1 MKRKQWIVS
10 GSILAIIAIILA
22 GLFIL
27 KGKDA
32 TRAGGSAENSSA
44 PQGHVHGAPPV
55 TPNPSAAKGQGQE
68 SSMPGMDMG
77 SQATQENPSTAS
89 QQEAP
94 MVEIPEDAQ
103 KLIGVKTVPA
113 QVVDMT
119 KTIRLAGRIDYD
131 EKLLFTVNT
140 KMEGWIERLHVDYT
154 GRLVKKGEPLM
165 EIYSPD
171 LLSAQQELLSLSN
184 WKKSQGSSSVDRM
197 LDADSEKLK
206 QASRQRLRLW
216 DISDAQIDRII
227 KSGKPERTLTI
238 ASPVS
243 GYVVKRYATR
253 GMRVMAGEPL
263 FDIVDLSRVW
273 VVSQVSEADM
283 ALVRPGLVSRIT
295 VTGLTGKVYSTL
307 IDYVYPVINEQTRT
321 LEVRSTLPNP
331 QETLKPQMFAT
342 VEISVGLGK
351 RLVVPEDAVMDTGER
366 QVVYVDKGEG
376 MFEPRVVTSGIRAG
390 GRREIVSGLKAG
402 ERVAFSAL
410 FLIDSEAQ
418 LRGIAPAAN

>member
-1 MKRKQWIVS
+1 MKINRWSVAGIIVVVL
-10 GSILAIIAIILA
+10 IATAIGYAVI
-22 GLFIL
+22 
-27 KGKDA
+27 KGEKK
-32 TRAGGSAENSSA
+32 A
-44 PQGHVHGAPPV
+44 PLDKQGHVHGGAPPV
-55 TPNPSAAKGQGQE
+55 LELPAVATDQE
-68 SSMPGMDMG
+68 PP
-77 SQATQENPSTAS
+77 T
-89 QQEAP
+89 
-94 MVEIPEDAQ
+94 VEIPEDAQ

-119 KTIRLAGRIDYD
+119 KTIRLTGRIDYD

-140 KMEGWIERLHVDYT
+140 KVEGWIERLYVDYT

-165 EIYSPD
+165 EIYSPE
-171 LLSAQQELLSLSN
+171 LLSAQQELISLFR
-184 WKKSQGSSSVDRM
+184 WKKPEGASGVDSM

-216 DISDAQIDRII
+216 DISDAQIESIVRT
-227 KSGKPERTLTI
+227 GKPERTLTI

-273 VVSQVSEADM
+273 VVSQVSEPDM
-283 ALVRPGLVSRIT
+283 ALVKPGLEARIT
-295 VTGLTGKVYSTL
+295 VTGLPGTVYSSH

-331 QETLKPQMFAT
+331 GETLKPQMFAT

-351 RLVVPEDAVMDTGER
+351 RLAVPEDAVMDTGER
-366 QVVYVDKGEG
+366 QVVYVDRGEG

-390 GRREIVSGLKAG
+390 GRREIISGLKAG

-418 LRGIAPAAN
+418 LRGIAPLSK

>member
-1 MKRKQWIVS
+1 MKRKQWIVA
-10 GSILAIIAIILA
+10 GSILAIIAIILV

-27 KGKDA
+27 KVKDGQK
-32 TRAGGSAENSSA
+32 AGTAPGDRSA
-44 PQGHVHGAPPV
+44 Q
-55 TPNPSAAKGQGQE
+55 KGQM

-77 SQATQENPSTAS
+77 SQTPQEKPSAVTG
-89 QQEAP
+89 QEAP
-94 MVEIPEDAQ
+94 TVEISDDAQ

-113 QVVDMT
+113 QVMDMT
-119 KTIRLAGRIDYD
+119 KTIRLTGRIDYD

-140 KMEGWIERLHVDYT
+140 KVEGWIEGLYVDYT
-154 GRLVKKGEPLM
+154 GRSVKKGEPLI

-171 LLSAQQELLSLSN
+171 LLSAQQELISLSG
-184 WKKSQGSSSVDRM
+184 WKKPEGASGVEGM
-197 LDADSEKLK
+197 LHADSEKLK
-206 QASRQRLRLW
+206 GAARQRLRLW
-216 DISDAQIDRII
+216 DISDAQIESIVRTGRP
-227 KSGKPERTLTI
+227 KRTLTI

-273 VVSQVSEADM
+273 VVSQVSEPDM
-283 ALVRPGLVSRIT
+283 ALVKPGLEERIT
-295 VTGLTGKVYSTL
+295 VTGLPGTVYSSH

-331 QETLKPQMFAT
+331 GETLKPQMFAT

-351 RLVVPEDAVMDTGER
+351 RLAVPEDAVMDTGER
-366 QVVYVDKGEG
+366 QIVYVDRGEG
-376 MFEPRVVTSGIRAG
+376 MFEPRAVTSGIRAG
-390 GRREIVSGLKAG
+390 GRREIISGLKSG
-402 ERVAFSAL
+402 ERVAASAL

-418 LRGIAPAAN
+418 LRGVAPALK